1 MDNSRVDNLLDLAA
15 SRRPTSFLPFVE
27 ITQVLV
33 TSSCLKR
40 AQEELCKEHGLNAA
54 GGPGETSVW
63 LTSNFTFLE
72 QVLWIGEVE
81 FLLKLS
87 SILVSF
93 C

>member
-1 MDNSRVDNLLDLAA
+1 MTMDNSRVDNLLDLAA
-15 SRRPTSFLPFVE
+15 SQRPTSFLPFVE

-54 GGPGETSVW
+54 GSPGETSVW
-63 LTSNFTFLE
+63 VTFFCGAGIVDISKTQLNFGF
-72 QVLWIGEVE
+72 
-81 FLLKLS
+81 
-87 SILVSF
+87 F